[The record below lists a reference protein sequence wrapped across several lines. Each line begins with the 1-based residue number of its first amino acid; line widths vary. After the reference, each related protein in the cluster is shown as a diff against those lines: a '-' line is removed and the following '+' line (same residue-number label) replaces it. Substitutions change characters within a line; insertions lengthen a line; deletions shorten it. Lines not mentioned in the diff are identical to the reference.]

1 MLAGVTV
8 MAPNI
13 RVFLQ
18 IALLCYVVTTS
29 IGGTINFKKAFAILQ
44 KEVEDLKQLSQKEM
58 NSLVTEIEL
67 LHQKNKQLEKR
78 LEHIEAKG

>member
-1 MLAGVTV
+1 